1 MDKDEIKNALKEV
14 LDEEIKPFYVDRE
27 IHYQHHEFVRELMD
41 WSSKFK
47 NSFFSTIAKGFA
59 IVIFVLMLLGFI
71 FWGKGHFK

>member
-1 MDKDEIKNALKEV
+1 MEKQELKDALKEV

-27 IHYQHHEFVRELMD
+27 IHYQHHQFIDGLIE

-59 IVIFVLMLLGFI
+59 IVIFSLMLLGFI